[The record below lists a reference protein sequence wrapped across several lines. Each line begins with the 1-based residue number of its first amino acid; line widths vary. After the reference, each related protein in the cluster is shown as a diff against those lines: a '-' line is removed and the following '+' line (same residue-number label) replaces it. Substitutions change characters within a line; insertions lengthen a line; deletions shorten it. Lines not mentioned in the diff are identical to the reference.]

1 MACKCESFEGTESSI
16 EFVDAA
22 FEGVVGRDA
31 GFSSEVDEGEE
42 EVADFVGQVAVV
54 LGFCECVAD
63 FVDFFLEFVDDV
75 GGSGPVEGRKPALW
89 CAGRCEYCVACLMP
103 WLAYRVDD

>member
-22 FEGVVGRDA
+22 FEGVFGRNA

-42 EVADFVGQVAVV
+42 EVADFITKYG
-54 LGFCECVAD
+54 
-63 FVDFFLEFVDDV
+63 LEKRYTSLEEMAKNID
-75 GGSGPVEGRKPALW
+75 KCNLTW
-89 CAGRCEYCVACLMP
+89 YN
-103 WLAYRVDD
+103 AYK